1 MEREMAIVSG
11 NELLAGVS
19 VSAGLIVTVHMLAY
33 NEKEPLF
40 GDEKVL
46 NGHNGNKWIFD
57 ELQMLFKGR

>member
-40 GDEKVL
+40 RDEKVL
-46 NGHNGNKWIFD
+46 NGQNGNK
-57 ELQMLFKGR
+57 